1 MGGSE
6 SKEVEV
12 EYNHLKE
19 QVQEWEE
26 ADATQMLQIESFHRS
41 IAMRSSHQLG
51 EDDGDG
57 GQNQNN
63 SYKDPETYILQQQQ
77 PQQTEMS

>member
-1 MGGSE
+1 MGGSA
-6 SKEVEV
+6 SKENKEV

-41 IAMRSSHQLG
+41 IALRSSH
-51 EDDGDG
+51 
-57 GQNQNN
+57 
-63 SYKDPETYILQQQQ
+63 
-77 PQQTEMS
+77 

>member
-6 SKEVEV
+6 SKDDEV

-26 ADATQMLQIESFHRS
+26 ADAT
-41 IAMRSSHQLG
+41 
-51 EDDGDG
+51 
-57 GQNQNN
+57 
-63 SYKDPETYILQQQQ
+63 
-77 PQQTEMS
+77 